1 MWLED
6 PRMKGRFIK
15 LKVKNN
21 SQNIMR
27 FTVPGKL
34 FQQQLQAMSR
44 VLNSKNTLKILEN
57 FLFKIEDNKLWI
69 TGSDSENVMVS
80 WIEVFDVEGQG
91 EVAVSS
97 KTVLDMVKEI
107 GNQPI
112 TFNMDDETF
121 QIKVNYLNGEFE
133 FMGLNG
139 NEYPL
144 RNEPEAAETKEF
156 TLSSEVITKG
166 IEHTLFAVSQDNIR
180 PIMTGIFWDI
190 DVDNITFVSSDTH
203 KLSRYIN
210 RQAQPGFQGGFILPS
225 KPASILRSVLDKEPT
240 DVHIKMNATG
250 ATFSFDQYSL
260 SCKFIKGNYPNY
272 KRVIPENHPFKM
284 SINREALLTA
294 LRRVSLFASKS
305 TGLVKIDVRPTQLIL
320 IARDFD
326 YSTLAQE
333 KVDCTYEGT
342 SMTIGFSEKY
352 MIEILNNLNME
363 EIQISLSDPAR
374 PGIFEPLTQEADEN
388 ILVLQMPMQVI
399 EQ

>member
-1 MWLED
+1 
-6 PRMKGRFIK
+6 MK
-15 LKVKNN
+15 
-21 SQNIMR
+21 
-27 FTVPGKL
+27 FTVPGKP

-44 VLNSKNTLKILEN
+44 VLNSKNALKILDN
-57 FLFKIEDNKLWI
+57 FHLKVEDNKLWI

-80 WIEVFDVEGQG
+80 WIEIFDVEGNG

-97 KTVLDMVKEI
+97 KTIIDLAKEI

-112 TFNMDDETF
+112 TLEMDEENF
-121 QIKVNYLNGEFE
+121 HIKVTYMNGEFE
-133 FMGLNG
+133 FMGLDG
-139 NEYPL
+139 KEYPL
-144 RNEPEAAETKEF
+144 RNDADQGDVKEF
-156 TLSSEVITKG
+156 TVQSDVITKG

-190 DVDNITFVSSDTH
+190 APDSITFVSSDTH

-210 RQAQPGFQGGFILPS
+210 YQAKPEFEGGFILPS
-225 KPASILRSVLDKEPT
+225 KPAGILRSVLDKEPT
-240 DVHIKMNATG
+240 EVKIKMNTTG

-284 SINREALLTA
+284 TVNRESLLTA

-305 TGLVKIDVRPTQLIL
+305 TGLVKIDVRPSQLIL
-320 IARDFD
+320 VARDFD

-333 KVDCTYEGT
+333 KVDCSYEGT

-352 MIEILNNLNME
+352 MIEILNNLKME
-363 EIQISLSDPAR
+363 EVQISLLDPAR
-374 PGIFEPLTQEADEN
+374 PGIFEPVTQEPDEN